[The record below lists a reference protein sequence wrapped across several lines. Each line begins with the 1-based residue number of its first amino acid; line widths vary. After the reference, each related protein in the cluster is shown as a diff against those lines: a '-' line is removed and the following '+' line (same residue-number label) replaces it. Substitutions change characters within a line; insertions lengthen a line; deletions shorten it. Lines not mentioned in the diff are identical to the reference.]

1 MDREPFWIFNRPGRE
16 WARRT
21 IAVLP
26 LVPLLLALLLTG
38 CAGGAV
44 SAQSQVKPASVQ
56 QETPALRLDGKL
68 TPREYSELSLAQGQ
82 RAEAVLVQEGDPVA
96 AGQPLIR
103 LDGYEGQTARVAAAE
118 QQVVLAQQ
126 ALDDLYQNA
135 DSARAQAELAVSQAE
150 DAQAFAEDHLAS
162 LVRPKPK
169 LVIEQTYANL
179 LLAEKQLNKAREDL
193 QHVEQKY
200 ANKKHIIW
208 RFINKRQFK
217 LRLTALRKPVAYYER
232 RYWDAQEKYADL
244 VAPPDEIDV
253 AVAEAELAAANARLK
268 HALRQRDELAHGPD
282 PDLVE
287 ISTARLKAAGAQ
299 LAAEERTLDGYTL
312 LSPMDGVIAN
322 LGVKSGEWITPG
334 LPAVTVR
341 GREGW
346 VVESD
351 DLAEDE
357 LAQIEVGQP
366 VNVRLDAYPDLALPG
381 VVESID
387 LYPIE
392 DEEDVLYSVR
402 IRLDQ
407 SDPRL
412 RWGMSAEVETMP

>member
-1 MDREPFWIFNRPGRE
+1 MWITTPPGRK
-16 WARRT
+16 WIRR
-21 IAVLP
+21 IKAILP
-26 LVPLLLALLLTG
+26 LVVFLPALLLTG
-38 CAGGAV
+38 CAGSVV
-44 SAQSQVKPASVQ
+44 SAQSQVKPASEQ
-56 QETPALRLDGKL
+56 QGIPALRLAGKL
-68 TPREYSELSLAQGQ
+68 IPRAYSELSLAQGQ
-82 RAEAVLVQEGDPVA
+82 RAEAVLVKEGDAVA

-103 LDGYEGQTARVAAAE
+103 LDGYEGQAARVAAAE
-118 QQVVLAQQ
+118 QQAVLAQQ

-135 DSARAQAELAVSQAE
+135 DSARAKAELAVSQAE
-150 DAQAFAEDHLAS
+150 DVQSYTEDHLAS
-162 LVRPKPK
+162 LVRPKSK

-232 RYWDAQEKYADL
+232 RYLDAQEKYADL

-253 AVAEAELAAANARLK
+253 AVAEADLAVANARLN
-268 HALRQRDELAHGPD
+268 HALRQRDELLDGPD

-287 ISTARLKAAGAQ
+287 ISTAKLEAAGAQ
-299 LAAEERTLDGYTL
+299 LAAEERALQAYTL
-312 LSPMDGVIAN
+312 FSPLEGIIAN
-322 LGVKSGEWITPG
+322 LAVKSGEWIQPR

-351 DLAEDE
+351 DLGEDD
-357 LAQIEVGQP
+357 LAQVKVGQL
-366 VNVRLDAYPDLALPG
+366 VNVRLDAYPDLALDG

-387 LYPIE
+387 LYPVE
-392 DEEDVLYSVR
+392 DDEDVLYSVR
-402 IRLDQ
+402 VRLNE

-412 RWGMSAEVETMP
+412 RWGMSADVEVGD